1 MNNTIDAKLSRI
13 FAICNDVA
21 ATGKPIRTINQG
33 RQAGR
38 LFLGLKSRSKGGK

>member
-1 MNNTIDAKLSRI
+1 MTTDAKLSRI

-21 ATGKPIRTINQG
+21 ATNKPIRTVNQG

-38 LFLGLKSRSKGGK
+38 VFLGLKSRQGGRK